1 MKIVLLCSI
10 LFCAI
15 TLPALG
21 ELDDADLNKIRL
33 VVNEVVEKEISESE
47 KRLKEYID
55 TKNENLDKKL
65 SLVNENLDKRL
76 SLVTILICGLIAL
89 IVVAVGIPQIIIA
102 WRSTHD
108 KNIDDPTPEIKIITE
123 TSTQ

>member
-10 LFCAI
+10 VFCTI
-15 TLPALG
+15 PLPVQG

-33 VVNEVVEKEISESE
+33 VVIEVVEKEISESE

-55 TKNENLDKKL
+55 TK
-65 SLVNENLDKRL
+65 NENLDKRL

-89 IVVAVGIPQIIIA
+89 IVVAVGIPQIIIV
-102 WRSTHD
+102 WQSTKDSKHE
-108 KNIDDPTPEIKIITE
+108 KNIDAPVPEIKIITG

>member
-47 KRLKEYID
+47 KRLKEYMD
-55 TKNENLDKKL
+55 TKYE
-65 SLVNENLDKRL
+65 SLDKRL

-102 WRSTHD
+102 WRSTKDSTHK

-123 TSTQ
+123 TPTQ